1 MNSVPDYRCSRK
13 KPHNLGEMLTCII
26 AGYSCGR
33 HSVGRALR
41 WCESHLE
48 ELREYIPLNA
58 GIASEATI
66 SRMLS
71 GIDEE
76 IFALVFMEWIA
87 EILEE
92 KGIHIIIDGK
102 ALRGGTERIKDGNTP
117 YVLNAIDAE
126 TRLILAQLS
135 IPTKTNE
142 ITAIPQLL
150 SQLSLLDNIFTI
162 DAIGTQ
168 RKIEEQIVN
177 GGGHFVLQVKR
188 NNPILYEEIITAF
201 DTFEKETKLKWDE
214 KSSELAKYIKQLGSY
229 NNVEKNRERI
239 EHREVHSCSDSSFL
253 SCVKEGENL
262 NIKTVGL
269 SKQIRIPIEKDSL
282 GNDTTVSKEVFL
294 KTGSV
299 RKPKIVTGDGIKSDV
314 QIVGLISDTKMEA
327 GELAQYKRSHWKIE
341 NNLHYILD
349 DAFKEDKS
357 PAKKSKN
364 NLAIIRKYAYNI
376 LVLYGIQ
383 ENKEWGI
390 QRVMDYFA
398 DHISVPLK
406 YVYEEVTSFY

>member
-1 MNSVPDYRCSRK
+1 
-13 KPHNLGEMLTCII
+13 
-26 AGYSCGR
+26 
-33 HSVGRALR
+33 
-41 WCESHLE
+41 
-48 ELREYIPLNA
+48 
-58 GIASEATI
+58 
-66 SRMLS
+66 MLS

-126 TRLILAQLS
+126 SHLILAQLS

-201 DTFEKETKLKWDE
+201 DAFEKETKLERDE
-214 KSSELAKYIKQLGSY
+214 KSRELEKYIKQLGSY
-229 NNVEKNRERI
+229 NSQEKNRE
-239 EHREVHSCSDSSFL
+239 
-253 SCVKEGENL
+253 
-262 NIKTVGL
+262 
-269 SKQIRIPIEKDSL
+269 
-282 GNDTTVSKEVFL
+282 
-294 KTGSV
+294 
-299 RKPKIVTGDGIKSDV
+299 
-314 QIVGLISDTKMEA
+314 
-327 GELAQYKRSHWKIE
+327 
-341 NNLHYILD
+341 
-349 DAFKEDKS
+349 
-357 PAKKSKN
+357 
-364 NLAIIRKYAYNI
+364 
-376 LVLYGIQ
+376 
-383 ENKEWGI
+383 
-390 QRVMDYFA
+390 
-398 DHISVPLK
+398 
-406 YVYEEVTSFY
+406 